1 MMNLERRVNGLGS
14 IAGEVEKF
22 DDTTV
27 QFWALDDL
35 MPKGFSFLKADIE
48 SYEYRML
55 QGT

>member
-1 MMNLERRVNGLGS
+1 MNLERRVNGLGS

-48 SYEYRML
+48 SYEYRMR